1 MWSKSNTLVIV
12 FAAASAILVG
22 AFAVHAVDAPLKQIG
37 EMCTGASSSMPGGFQ
52 TLFESLGHSVGSD
65 FDLWTAFA
73 IVVVGLV
80 AYVVGADAAPL
91 LILGS
96 LAVFFT
102 LTLREDFLTRHLTL
116 AAMLFSIGLYGMTTS
131 RNAVR
136 VLMCIELMLNAV
148 NINMVAFSRYID
160 PSELRGQVFAVFIL
174 TVAAAEAA
182 VGLAIV
188 LAIYRTSATVNMEKF
203 NLLKW

>member
-1 MWSKSNTLVIV
+1 MWSKSNSLVV
-12 FAAASAILVG
+12 AFVLVSAILVG
-22 AFAVHAVDAPLKQIG
+22 GFVMGWLDSPFKQLG
-37 EMCTGASSSMPGGFQ
+37 DMFTTSAANMPGGFQ
-52 TLFESLGHSVGSD
+52 KIFESLGVSLSTD
-65 FDLWTAFA
+65 FDMWTAFM
-73 IVVVGLV
+73 IVVLGLV
-80 AYVVGADAAPL
+80 AYVAGAEAAPL
-91 LILGS
+91 LVMGS
-96 LAVFFT
+96 LFVFFT
-102 LTLREDFLTRHLTL
+102 LTLNEVALARYLTL

-148 NINMVAFSRYID
+148 NINMVAFSRYVD
-160 PSELRGQVFAVFIL
+160 PADLRGQIFAVFIL

-188 LAIYRTSATVNMEKF
+188 LAIYRTSQTVNMEKF